1 MKNKYH
7 SIGELI
13 MNNQTILTV
22 PPEVTRSVLTR
33 KNAAAAL
40 GVCTTTLDRLDD
52 LPRVNIR
59 GRVFYRPVDIET
71 WLAKNAKPKNGKAT
85 KATKA
90 R

>member
-1 MKNKYH
+1 
-7 SIGELI
+7 
-13 MNNQTILTV
+13 MNNQTIPTV
-22 PPEVTRSVLTR
+22 PPEATRSVLTR

-59 GRVFYRPVDIET
+59 GRVFYRPIDLEN
-71 WLAKNAKPKNGKAT
+71 WLAGKAKPKNGKNV
-85 KATKA
+85 KA